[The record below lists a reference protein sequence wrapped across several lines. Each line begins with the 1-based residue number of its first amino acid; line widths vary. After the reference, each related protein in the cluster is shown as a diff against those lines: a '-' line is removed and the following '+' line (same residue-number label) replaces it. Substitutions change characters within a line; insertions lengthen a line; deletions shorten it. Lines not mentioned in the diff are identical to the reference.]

1 MKVGPEEYQ
10 GLFIDYDINKF
21 DYIDSLL
28 KSLSINSLFFKYKF
42 LTIKLFLQI
51 ILPLPKINLKFK
63 QLTLTII
70 FNYKKLNNGSFAPQ

>member
-51 ILPLPKINLKFK
+51 ILPLPK
-63 QLTLTII
+63 
-70 FNYKKLNNGSFAPQ
+70 